1 MTMTIH
7 EAARR
12 ALADIGRP
20 AHSREILQHIL
31 AQGYYAFGAK
41 NPLSVLDVEIRRH
54 SKDSPISKRSTPVSF
69 FKAAPATYGLL
80 QHQTSIPK
88 AK

>member
-41 NPLSVLDVEIRRH
+41 NPLSVLDVEIRR
-54 SKDSPISKRSTPVSF
+54 DSPISKRSTPVSF